1 MKKKK
6 IKTQEVSQ
14 EQEVKKV
21 KKAKEVSNSSEKS
34 KTKDKKNKEKAKKVV
49 LSEEDKKEK
58 ELIQEV
64 ATKPQEVITKESKPR
79 EVKYLYPED
88 VVDSLAKKTWRQK
101 TRSEIHRLELAV
113 SRIKDTSSKEYKKAL
128 KECNAFK
135 ASVLKPKS

>member
-21 KKAKEVSNSSEKS
+21 KKASKKVSNSSEK
-34 KTKDKKNKEKAKKVV
+34 TKAKENKEKAKKVV

>member
-6 IKTQEVSQ
+6 VKTTKVS
-14 EQEVKKV
+14 QEVKKV
-21 KKAKEVSNSSEKS
+21 KKDKEVSNSSEKP
-34 KTKDKKNKEKAKKVV
+34 KTKEKKEKEKAKKVI

-64 ATKPQEVITKESKPR
+64 ATKPQEVITKESKSR
-79 EVKYLYPED
+79 EVKYMYPED

-135 ASVLKPKS
+135 ASVLKPKP

>member
-21 KKAKEVSNSSEKS
+21 KKAKEVSNSSEKV
-34 KTKDKKNKEKAKKVV
+34 KDKKKKEKTKKEVP
-49 LSEEDKKEK
+49 SEEDKKEK

-64 ATKPQEVITKESKPR
+64 ATKPQEVIIKESKPR
-79 EVKYLYPED
+79 EVKYIYPED

>member
-21 KKAKEVSNSSEKS
+21 KKASKEVSNSSEK
-34 KTKDKKNKEKAKKVV
+34 TKAKEKKEKAKKVV

>member
-21 KKAKEVSNSSEKS
+21 KKAKEVSNSSEK
-34 KTKDKKNKEKAKKVV
+34 TKAKEKKEKAKKVV
-49 LSEEDKKEK
+49 LSEEEKKEK